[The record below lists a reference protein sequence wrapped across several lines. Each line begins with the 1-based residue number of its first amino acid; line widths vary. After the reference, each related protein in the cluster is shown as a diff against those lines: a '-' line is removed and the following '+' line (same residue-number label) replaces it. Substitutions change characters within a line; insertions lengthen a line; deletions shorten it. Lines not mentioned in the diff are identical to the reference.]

1 MQIYT
6 KYVGVIVGILI
17 LAVLSSGCVSIG
29 GFAQVLNL
37 GDKSSNFTE
46 LNKTPNGTYS
56 IASVTFK
63 CPDSWA
69 VSTFNNN
76 GKTTIAAV
84 QINESSFQ
92 PQFMIDIIPNKNNSE
107 QEAVNQAKNEI
118 YFGYKKIS
126 DNMTTIDGNKAYESI
141 YAINDPIAGKSKFEL
156 IYFVKNGKTYIIT
169 FSAAN
174 KDFDKEKANF
184 DMILKSFKVQ

>member
-1 MQIYT
+1 LQIYT